1 MAENLPAG
9 ESLALPRLTLTR
21 FDSPLT
27 HAWQTAQV
35 AHLTP
40 TEHER
45 LTRIDRPLR
54 REQFVVG
61 HCMLRRVLA
70 DAGHLDATIEVDAE
84 GRVRLRAKVPLFAS
98 IAHSANAVAVL
109 VAGVPVGVDLESM
122 QSLRDPRAAAAML
135 GLATGDAGDAEDAAS
150 VLRAWVTAEA
160 RMKAGPE
167 ALAQVWRTPWERCQL
182 AVAGAANQPITGVL
196 DGITGTY
203 NAVELQWEAV

>member
-1 MAENLPAG
+1 MAEKNSAAG
-9 ESLALPRLTLTR
+9 ESLALPRLCLTR

-27 HAWQTAQV
+27 HAWQTAQI
-35 AHLTP
+35 AQLTP
-40 TEHER
+40 TELAR
-45 LTRIDRPLR
+45 LARIDRPLR
-54 REQFVVG
+54 REQFVIG

-70 DAGHLDATIEVDAE
+70 GHQHATIEVDAE
-84 GRVRLRAKVPLFAS
+84 GRIRLSANVPLFAS
-98 IAHSANAVAVL
+98 IAHSANAVAVV

-122 QSLRDPRAAAAML
+122 QPLRDPRAAAAML
-135 GLATGDAGDAEDAAS
+135 GLVADGVDDAGS

>member
-27 HAWQTAQV
+27 DVWQTAQI
-35 AHLTP
+35 AHLMP
-40 TEHER
+40 TERER
-45 LTRIDRPLR
+45 LARIDRPLR

-61 HCMLRRVLA
+61 HSMLRRVLA
-70 DAGHLDATIEVDAE
+70 DAEHQDAKIEVDAE

-98 IAHSANAVAVL
+98 IAHSANAVAV
-109 VAGVPVGVDLESM
+109 VVGGAPVGVDLESV
-122 QSLRDPRAAAAML
+122 QPLRDSRAAAAML
-135 GLATGDAGDAEDAAS
+135 GLAAGDAEDAGS

-167 ALAQVWRTPWERCQL
+167 ALAQVWRTPWERCQI

-196 DGITGTY
+196 NWITGTY
-203 NAVELQWEAV
+203 NAIELQWEAV